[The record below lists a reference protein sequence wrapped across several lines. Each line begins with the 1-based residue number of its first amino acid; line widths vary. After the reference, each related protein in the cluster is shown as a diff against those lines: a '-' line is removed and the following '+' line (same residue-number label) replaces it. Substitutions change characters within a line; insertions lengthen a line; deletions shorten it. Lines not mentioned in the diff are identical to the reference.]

1 MHHDPPAPGAPDV
14 PPRWGRL
21 ADFLIRARG
30 LGWAFALFGVLAV
43 AALPQL
49 RFDFSPQTL
58 FDRTSERAKL
68 YQEYRA
74 TYGADDHVL
83 FVLVKGDMATAE
95 SWGLLAEL
103 EDAVAARVPA
113 VERTGSLASIPVPRS
128 PAPGSVTVAPL
139 IDRVPTDA
147 EAAALTEAA
156 RANPLLR
163 DTFIAGSGNVGS
175 VFLKIADDVVGI
187 SDVRPVVMELRAI
200 LAETEAA
207 HPNHELHLLGPHAY
221 RVTVVD
227 LMVEEEL
234 KFIPLTGAILIL
246 VLFLTFGSVSGV
258 VIPLVSVFLGTVG
271 TLALMAVTGESI
283 NIINTITATLILVIG
298 AADAI
303 HLIAR
308 FQHERS
314 DGAAADDAI
323 RRALAYVGGA
333 CLLTSVTT
341 AAGFATLGTAHLRI
355 LRHFGAYAAMGVML
369 TFVVTI
375 LFVPWALA
383 RFPVPPRPDRPLL
396 KRLGRIP
403 ENLADVA
410 LGRHRPLA
418 VFCLAVIAFFVAG
431 IPATTVDNFIMEYVP
446 DDDPIRE
453 GHRLLEDELAG
464 IVYLDVLLE
473 VPEEAGGEDPWH
485 DPALLRRAAEIEAVI
500 LQDEFIHATDSV
512 LTLLREIR
520 WVQRGGEGSSEPRD
534 ALPSSRKETASLLLL
549 AELSGERT
557 ALNTH
562 LDARRRILRL
572 TFRADD
578 LGARNYLALE
588 KRMRTWIDERT
599 VDSPVPIVGRITG
612 TSQVGYG
619 GIDSLI
625 RDLLTSLGYAFL
637 IIFVTL
643 ALLFRDWRIAAL
655 AMIPNCLPIVVVLG
669 GMGWAGRHLETL
681 SAMVFSIG
689 LGIAVD
695 DTIHYLARY
704 CQEVRRGATP
714 EQAVRI
720 TGRRTGRPII
730 YTSLLLLAG
739 FGVLY
744 TSRFPP
750 NQMFAVLASI
760 VIAAA
765 LFADLVLLPALLLW
779 IRPRVPGARSTVSGS
794 GAQDPVG
801 ATQTPG

>member
-1 MHHDPPAPGAPDV
+1 MQPTSPLPANVRPV

-21 ADFLIRARG
+21 ADFLIRTRG
-30 LGWAFALFGVLAV
+30 LGWAFALFAVLAV

-58 FDRTSERAKL
+58 FDRTSERAQL
-68 YQEYRA
+68 YQDYRA

-95 SWGLLAEL
+95 SWALLAEL
-103 EDAVAARVPA
+103 ETAVAERVPA
-113 VERTGSLASIPVPRS
+113 VERTGSLASVPVPR
-128 PAPGSVTVAPL
+128 ALTPGTVTISPL
-139 IDRVPTDA
+139 IDGLPTDA

-156 RANPLLR
+156 RENPLLR
-163 DTFIAGSGNVGS
+163 DTFVARSGNVGS

-187 SDVRPVVMELRAI
+187 SDVRPVVGELRAI
-200 LAETEAA
+200 LDEAKA
-207 HPNHELHLLGPHAY
+207 RHPNHELHLLGPHAY

-227 LMVEEEL
+227 LMIREEL
-234 KFIPLTGAILIL
+234 KFIPLTGLILLL
-246 VLFLTFGSVSGV
+246 VLFATFGSPAGV
-258 VIPLVSVFLGTVG
+258 LIPLISVFMGTVG

-308 FQHERS
+308 FQQEQT
-314 DGAAADDAI
+314 DGATLHEAI

-341 AAGFATLGTAHLRI
+341 AAGFATLGTAQLRI

-369 TFVVTI
+369 TFVITI

-383 RFPVPPRPDRPLL
+383 RFPVPPRPNRPLL
-396 KRLGRIP
+396 QRLSVLP
-403 ENLADVA
+403 ERLADIA
-410 LGRHRPLA
+410 IGRHRPLA
-418 VFCLAVIAFFVAG
+418 IFCLAITLAFVAG
-431 IPATTVDNFIMEYVP
+431 IPKTTVDNFIMEYVP

-453 GHRLLEDELAG
+453 GHRLLEEELAG
-464 IVYLDVLLE
+464 IVYLDVLLT
-473 VPEEAGGEDPWH
+473 VPEDVAIEDPWH
-485 DPALLRRAAEIEAVI
+485 DPALLQRAAAIEADV
-500 LQDEFIHATDSV
+500 LADGFIHASDSI
-512 LTLLREIR
+512 LGLLRETR
-520 WVQRGGEGSSEPRD
+520 WVQRGGAAGPDPRD
-534 ALPSSRKETASLLLL
+534 TLPTSRRETASLLLL
-549 AELSGERT
+549 AEISGERT
-557 ALNTH
+557 VLQTH
-562 LDARRRILRL
+562 LSTDRRVLRL

-588 KRMRTWIDERT
+588 KRMDEWIAARL
-599 VDSPVPIVGRITG
+599 VDPPVPIVAQITG

-625 RDLLTSLGYAFL
+625 RDLLTSLGYAFI
-637 IIFVTL
+637 IIFLTL
-643 ALLFRDWRIAAL
+643 TILFRAWKIAAL
-655 AMIPNCLPIVVVLG
+655 AMIPNLLPIVVVLG
-669 GMGWAGRHLETL
+669 GMAWAGRHLETL

-704 CQEVRRGATP
+704 CQEVRAGATP
-714 EQAVRI
+714 EEAVAI
-720 TGRRTGRPII
+720 TGRRTGRAII
-730 YTSLLLLAG
+730 YTSFLLLAG

-765 LFADLVLLPALLLW
+765 LFADLILLPALLLW
-779 IRPRVPGARSTVSGS
+779 IRPNVPGAPPADRARTNRSAAVS
-794 GAQDPVG
+794 DR
-801 ATQTPG
+801 